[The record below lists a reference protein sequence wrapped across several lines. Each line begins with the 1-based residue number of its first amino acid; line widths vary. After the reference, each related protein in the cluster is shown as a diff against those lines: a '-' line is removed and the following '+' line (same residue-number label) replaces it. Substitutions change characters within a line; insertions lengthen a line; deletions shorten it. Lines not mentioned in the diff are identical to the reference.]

1 VPGVLV
7 AGGTLAPGLPIGI
20 GTLNVAGNLV
30 FTSAATYLVGIN
42 AITASQ
48 TNVTGIAALNGAT
61 VQVIDDKNIT
71 KRQVYTLLTA
81 TGGINGT
88 FNPDVVGVKNKVDLF
103 YDANH
108 VYLCDHCKF
117 TDLIAQQL
125 PFFPGSPG
133 SPGSPASPASL
144 PAEVLQIAGAID
156 AAIDANVTL
165 PARFE
170 NLLGLAVQP
179 QQRAQVVNALTQLT
193 GEVHTGAE
201 QASFQS
207 TNAFLRLLLD
217 PFAQTRGTAGV
228 GSAMGFAP
236 EGSARLPSDVALAY
250 ASVLKEPA
258 ASAQPADASRP
269 WNVWASGYGGRANI
283 GGDPV
288 NIGSHDASVRD
299 YGYAGGLDY
308 RITPDTTLGFALGGG
323 ATDWTVAN
331 ALGTGRSDVFQGGI
345 YGSTRWGAAYVSA
358 ALAYATYWMSTDR
371 FVNVFGTDQLRSN
384 FTAHDFSGRIEGGY
398 RFALPLVSVTPYGAF
413 QAQRLY
419 LPAYSEVAPAGSPF
433 ALTYNAQNFAT
444 TRSELGAWFDKVVL
458 VADAYAATVFARA
471 AWAHDWRNDRALSTN
486 FLTLPT
492 PAFII
497 NGAAPPPD
505 KALVSGGSELRLRN
519 GWSLIGKFDGEFASR
534 LQSYAGTGT
543 VRYVW

>member
-1 VPGVLV
+1 V
-7 AGGTLAPGLPIGI
+7 A
-20 GTLNVAGNLV
+20 
-30 FTSAATYLVGIN
+30 
-42 AITASQ
+42 
-48 TNVTGIAALNGAT
+48 
-61 VQVIDDKNIT
+61 
-71 KRQVYTLLTA
+71 
-81 TGGINGT
+81 
-88 FNPDVVGVKNKVDLF
+88 
-103 YDANH
+103 
-108 VYLCDHCKF
+108 
-117 TDLIAQQL
+117 
-125 PFFPGSPG
+125 
-133 SPGSPASPASL
+133 
-144 PAEVLQIAGAID
+144 QIAGALD

-165 PARFE
+165 TTRLG
-170 NLLGLAVQP
+170 NLFAVS
-179 QQRAQVVNALTQLT
+179 RAQVVNALTQLT

-207 TNAFLRLLLD
+207 TNSFLRLMLD
-217 PFAQTRGTAGV
+217 PFAETRGTAGF

-236 EGSARLPSDVALAY
+236 ERSAAFPPDVALAY

-258 ASAQPADASRP
+258 PAPPAVASRP

-283 GGDPV
+283 GGDPG

-299 YGYAGGLDY
+299 FGYAGGLDY
-308 RITPDTTLGFALGGG
+308 RITPDTTVGFALGGAG
-323 ATDWTVAN
+323 TNWTVAN

-371 FVNVFGTDQLRSN
+371 FVNVFGTDQLTSN

-444 TRSELGAWFDKVVL
+444 TRSELGAWFDRLVL

-471 AWAHDWRNDRALSTN
+471 AWAHDWRNDRALSTS

-534 LQSYAGTGT
+534 LQSYASTGT

>member
-1 VPGVLV
+1 
-7 AGGTLAPGLPIGI
+7 
-20 GTLNVAGNLV
+20 
-30 FTSAATYLVGIN
+30 
-42 AITASQ
+42 
-48 TNVTGIAALNGAT
+48 
-61 VQVIDDKNIT
+61 
-71 KRQVYTLLTA
+71 LLTA

-88 FNPDVVGVKNKVDLF
+88 FNPDIVGVKNKVELF

-117 TDLIAQQL
+117 GDFFATQL
-125 PFFPGSPG
+125 PVFPGG
-133 SPGSPASPASL
+133 A
-144 PAEVLQIAGAID
+144 PAEVLEIAGAID
-156 AAIDANVTL
+156 AAIDANITL
-165 PARFE
+165 PTRFA
-170 NLLGLAVQP
+170 NLLGLALQP
-179 QQRAQVVNALTQLT
+179 QQRAQLVNALTQLT
-193 GEVHTGAE
+193 GEVNTGAE

-217 PFAQTRGTAGV
+217 PFAETRGTAGL

-236 EGSARLPSDVALAY
+236 EASARLPSDVALAY

-258 ASAQPADASRP
+258 APAQPVLASRP

-288 NIGSHDASVRD
+288 NIGSHDASVSD
-299 YGYAGGLDY
+299 YGYVGGLDY
-308 RITPDTTLGFALGGG
+308 RITGDTTVGFALGGG
-323 ATDWTVAN
+323 GTGWTVAN
-331 ALGTGRSDVFQGGI
+331 ALGTGRSDVFQGGL

-371 FVNVFGTDQLRSN
+371 FVNVFGTDQLTSN
-384 FTAHDFSGRIEGGY
+384 FTAHDFSGRIESGY

-444 TRSELGAWFDKVVL
+444 TRSELGAWFDRLVL
-458 VADAYAATVFARA
+458 IADAYAATVFARA

-519 GWSLIGKFDGEFASR
+519 GWSIIGKFDGEFASR
-534 LQSYAGTGT
+534 LQSYTGTGT